1 MPSSSRR
8 LSIDTEGFSN
18 VIKRLNDL
26 EANVPKVVEK
36 ALKDTHAYVT
46 PNIHAAMKKHN
57 KTGKT
62 ERSIADNPRVEWVGS
77 VASIDIGFDISN
89 GGLPS
94 IFLMYG
100 TKVHGTPRTL
110 KDQILFNSIYGSA
123 VSKKAYEIQQDA
135 FYAEIR
141 RLNG

>member
-8 LSIDTEGFSN
+8 FSIDTEGFSN

-36 ALKDTHAYVT
+36 ALIDIHASVT
-46 PNIHAAMKKHN
+46 PNIHAAMKKH
-57 KTGKT
+57 KRTGKT
-62 ERSIADNPRVEWVGS
+62 ERSIVDNPRVEWAGS

-100 TKVHGTPRTL
+100 TPRMN
-110 KDQILFNSIYGSA
+110 KDQTLFNSIYGSA
-123 VSKKAYEIQQDA
+123 VSKEAFEIEQDT

-141 RLNG
+141 RLGG